1 MSVGERVRT
10 LSLDDY
16 DRWISVWARA
26 GLHSVRL
33 QGRDSRVAFERQLAI
48 GTHTMIG
55 LDLNGDL
62 VGVVLVTHDGR
73 KGWIN
78 RLAVVPEYRGRGYA
92 KRLVSEA
99 QRVLEAQGM
108 TVIAVLIEPE
118 NVASLRLFKALGYVE
133 TEGMHYLSR
142 RDSADA

>member
-1 MSVGERVRT
+1 MGETVRA

-16 DRWISVWARA
+16 ERWISVWRRA

-33 QGRDSRVAFERQLAI
+33 QGRDSRAAFERQLAT

-55 LDLNGDL
+55 LELNGDL
-62 VGVVLVTHDGR
+62 AGVVLVTHDGR

-78 RLAVVPEYRGRGYA
+78 RLAVVPEYRGQGYG

-99 QRVLEAQGM
+99 ERALQAQGM

-118 NVASLRLFKALGYVE
+118 NEASLRLFRALGYVE
-133 TEGMHYLSR
+133 AEGMHYLSR
-142 RDSADA
+142 RDSPDA